1 MPRRVRRMP
10 GKLIQKSKEHNQK
23 KYYVIAKS
31 NDNKESWDVD
41 TFSSLDEAISYVD
54 NNTTP
59 TISYYV
65 HTDSNRVLYYK

>member
-1 MPRRVRRMP
+1 MPRRVRRMQ
-10 GKLIQKSKEHNQK
+10 GKLIQKSKERSQK

-31 NDNKESWDVD
+31 KDNKESWDVD

>member
-10 GKLIQKSKEHNQK
+10 GKLIQKSKERSQK

>member
-10 GKLIQKSKEHNQK
+10 GKLIQKAKEGSQK

-41 TFSSLDEAISYVD
+41 TFPSLDEAISYVD

>member
-1 MPRRVRRMP
+1 MK
-10 GKLIQKSKEHNQK
+10 KLIQKSKERSQK

>member
-10 GKLIQKSKEHNQK
+10 GKLIQKAKEGRQK

-65 HTDSNRVLYYK
+65 HTDSNRVLYFK

>member
-1 MPRRVRRMP
+1 MPRRVRRMQ
-10 GKLIQKSKEHNQK
+10 GKLIQKSKERSQK

-65 HTDSNRVLYYK
+65 HADSNRVLYYK